1 MKKII
6 IFLAAVVSIFIVI
19 VLVTNMQKNQKLE
32 NNPYQTKDL
41 KPETIDQ
48 LDDPLYQNIILP
60 DTLNAKIDNKE
71 DVTVYFF
78 SPVCSYCNK
87 TTPIVSPLAEEMDID
102 LVQFNVWEFE
112 EAWDEYNLEATPVII
127 HYENGKE
134 KDRITGYWEKEEFES
149 FFKEKVK

>member
-1 MKKII
+1 
-6 IFLAAVVSIFIVI
+6 
-19 VLVTNMQKNQKLE
+19 MQKNQKLE

-60 DTLNAKIDNKE
+60 DELNAKLDDNE

-78 SPVCSYCNK
+78 SPTCSYCNK

-102 LVQFNVWEFE
+102 LVQLNVLEFE
-112 EAWDEYNLEATPVII
+112 EAWDDYNLEATPVII

-134 KDRITGYWEKEEFES
+134 KDRITGYGEKEAFEN
-149 FFKEKVK
+149 FFKENVK